1 MRLCTIKVLII
12 NYLGLHNETQSLDIL
27 IYIITIMHKKLIFT
41 NFLMSFIHLLIK
53 IIDSYSNNLIII

>member
-27 IYIITIMHKKLIFT
+27 IYIITIMHKKLFLTI
-41 NFLMSFIHLLIK
+41 FLMSFIHLLIK